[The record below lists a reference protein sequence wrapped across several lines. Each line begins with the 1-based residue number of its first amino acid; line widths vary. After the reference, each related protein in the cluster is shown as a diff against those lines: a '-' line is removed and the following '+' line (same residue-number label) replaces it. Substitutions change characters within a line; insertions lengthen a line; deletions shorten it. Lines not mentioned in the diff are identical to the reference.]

1 MFQNSELQQSSGFSK
16 ISPGD
21 SFEQSVNLLPSQYG
35 TSMDP
40 SVMKF
45 DSLYALSELFAF
57 AACSESQFLNMMRVL
72 IVENISNFSE
82 QPELSFANLTHSKA
96 VLDEHV
102 QHTSNTIACL
112 RKRGGVKW
120 PRVTATPAADIVEE
134 ALQNLL
140 EDFEQLRE
148 HAQGLS
154 ARCVEGTDIIM
165 NTATL
170 QESRKAIRQAE
181 SLNGLTKL
189 AALFIPTSFVCSF
202 FGMNVV
208 EFGPGRISVWVTI
221 VVLIPVLILSGIL
234 CFGTSSDALKQ
245 FLKKRFYKKRGINTR

>member
-1 MFQNSELQQSSGFSK
+1 MSLTIPDVCHPVIQHNSKVLFQNSELQQNSGCSK
-16 ISPGD
+16 MSPGN

-40 SVMKF
+40 SVMKL
-45 DSLYALSELFAF
+45 DSLYALNELFAF
-57 AACSESQFLNMMRVL
+57 VACSESQFLNMMRVL
-72 IVENISNFSE
+72 ITENIDNFSE
-82 QPELSFANLTHSKA
+82 EPELSFANLTHSKA

-120 PRVTATPAADIVEE
+120 PRATDTPAADVVEE

-140 EDFEQLRE
+140 EDFGQLRKN
-148 HAQGLS
+148 AQGLS

-165 NTATL
+165 NTAML
-170 QESRKAIRQAE
+170 EESRKAIRQAE

-189 AALFIPTSFVCSF
+189 AAFFIPTSFVCSF
-202 FGMNVV
+202 FGMNVI
-208 EFGPGRISVWVTI
+208 EFGQGRIRVWITI
-221 VVLIPVLILSGIL
+221 VVLIPVLILSSVL
-234 CFGTSSDALKQ
+234 CG
-245 FLKKRFYKKRGINTR
+245 RNI